1 LAVDR
6 VVSEAIV
13 IGRAI
18 NNYEVRQLI
27 GEGGMGTVYLAQH
40 PVLER
45 TAAVKV
51 LRRAHVEDEDMVARF
66 MNEAR
71 AANAIH
77 HPHIIEVLDVGRLD
91 DGLPYI
97 LMEHLEGET
106 LGQRLRRLGRAPLP
120 QTLTIIGQTAA
131 ALGAAHAGGV
141 VHRDL
146 KPDNIYLARDTS
158 GGERVK
164 VLDFGIAKLRGDRSR
179 HRVDTQRAMVGTPV
193 YMAPEQCR
201 GSVADPDGR
210 SDIYALGTVMYE
222 MLCGH
227 APFDKGGGYGDVLV
241 MHLLE
246 PPLAP
251 RAVVPELPVEIEG
264 VILRALAKDPGER
277 FATMEELLVALRDAA
292 SAAGVVPAPLVAEA
306 PMPVPPF
313 PPADQVTPVVPV
325 SALLARQTPARQT
338 PARQTPATFTSL
350 VAPTTMVIPR
360 GVPRWW
366 LPASLTVGALILAL
380 TLWPARSQ
388 RDDEGLALPHRPGPQ
403 VAQPAP
409 PAPAP
414 PPPAPPPPAPAP
426 AAATAPGP
434 GERAPLRVRA
444 RARKST
450 AATPRAEPAR
460 APQPARRI
468 QKW

>member
-1 LAVDR
+1 LAADR
-6 VVSEAIV
+6 VFGEAIV

-51 LRRAHVEDEDMVARF
+51 LRRAHIEDEDMVARF

-71 AANAIH
+71 AANAIQ

-106 LGQRLRRLGRAPLP
+106 LGQRLRRLGHAPLA

-146 KPDNIYLARDTS
+146 KPDNIFLARDAS
-158 GGERVK
+158 GAERVK

-179 HRVDTQRAMVGTPV
+179 HRVDTQRAVVGTPV

-201 GSVADPDGR
+201 GSVVDPDGR

-222 MLCGH
+222 MLCGR

-251 RAVVPELPVEIEG
+251 RAVVPELPVEIEA
-264 VILRALAKDPGER
+264 VILRALAKDPADR
-277 FATMEELLVALRDAA
+277 FATMEEFLVALRDGAR
-292 SAAGVVPAPLVAEA
+292 AAGVVPALLVAEA
-306 PMPVPPF
+306 PVPVPPF
-313 PPADQVTPVVPV
+313 PPADHVTPVASV
-325 SALLARQTPARQT
+325 SALLARQT

-366 LPASLTVGALILAL
+366 LPAGLTGAALAL
-380 TLWPARSQ
+380 ALALWPDRSGE
-388 RDDEGLALPHRPGPQ
+388 RDDQGLALPHPPGP
-403 VAQPAP
+403 VAAQPVLPAPTPPP

-414 PPPAPPPPAPAP
+414 PPPVPTAAAAVP
-426 AAATAPGP
+426 AAARP
-434 GERAPLRVRA
+434 GERAPLRTRA
-444 RARKST
+444 RARKSSVT
-450 AATPRAEPAR
+450 IPRAGPAR